1 MAYSNTSDER
11 YYNGLQY
18 SAGYFDAPDYSANS
32 SYVLAEGLQN
42 AGYGYL
48 EQSYIESDYY
58 DLGTLAPGSYTVVVD
73 GYNWDFSNDV
83 IFTPRPDLNLYKNGL
98 NTFEFDSLGEIDFI
112 VESSA
117 NYSVELE
124 GTYSETEYRVYYIY
138 NGSVEGQN
146 NPAIFSNPVYDTSN
160 GLNDNSTILGGL
172 DVYDADGLSNA
183 IFLTYWYLDGVALGY
198 TTNAQIYMTQ
208 NEVGGLLTFRVAF
221 QDDLGNLEVSG
232 LYSIGEIANV
242 NDLPEGMVSISGVV
256 GLDEVLTADSSSL
269 NDFDGLGDLS
279 YEWLRDGLSIPGENG
294 ESYQLSLDDE
304 NSTIS
309 VKVSYVDGYGT
320 SEEVTSEGIQVAS
333 LLNNLPEGPLLVYGD
348 SIVGNTLLAEPRAI
362 SDEDGLGEFSFQW
375 YRNGEIID
383 GATSDEYSLTNND
396 AGQLVTASVS
406 YVDGEGYSEMVYGES
421 RLASEPTSDSYTDLI
436 EMYVIILGRA
446 PAQGGL
452 NFWSG
457 LINDGKDFEY
467 VASEMWNSAGARE
480 FYPEDMTTEEV
491 VTSVYV
497 NILVREPKEAG
508 LNYWVER
515 WEENG
520 PVDTML
526 EMIGA
531 LTANNS
537 SDPLAIADK
546 ELFQSKVDIGG
557 YLANTV
563 QNTDVD
569 LASSA
574 FDYLETGYSVEETK
588 TFIDTEMGII
598 GQQEVSSGDDMFA

>member
-1 MAYSNTSDER
+1 MAYLNTSDER
-11 YYNGLQY
+11 YFNGLQY
-18 SAGYFDAPDYSANS
+18 PAGYFDAPNYSANS

-48 EQSYIESDYY
+48 EDSFIESDFY

-73 GYNWDFSNDV
+73 GYNWDFSNNV

-117 NYSVELE
+117 NYSIELE
-124 GTYSETEYRVYYIY
+124 GAFSETEYRVYYIY
-138 NGSVEGQN
+138 HGPLEGQN
-146 NPAIFSNPVYDTSN
+146 HPASFSNPTYSTTN
-160 GLNDNSTILGGL
+160 GLNDNSIVSVDLSIS
-172 DVYDADGLSNA
+172 DPDGLTDPL
-183 IFLTYWYLDGVALGY
+183 FLTYWYLDGMNIRN
-198 TTNAQIYMTQ
+198 TSNAQFVISQ
-208 NEVGGLLTFRVAF
+208 SQVGGALTFRVGF
-221 QDDLGNLEVSG
+221 EDDLGNFELSPE
-232 LYSIGEIANV
+232 YIIGEISNV
-242 NDLPEGMVSISGVV
+242 NDLPQGKVSIEGIV
-256 GLDEVLTADSSSL
+256 GLDEVLTADTSSL
-269 NDFDGLGDLS
+269 SDLDGLGALS
-279 YEWLRDGLSIPGENG
+279 YEWLRDGLSIPGGNG
-294 ESYQLSLDDE
+294 ESYQLSLEDE

-309 VKVSYVDGYGT
+309 VQVSYIDGYGT
-320 SEEVTSEGIQVAS
+320 SEEITSDGIQIAS
-333 LLNNLPEGPLLVYGD
+333 LLNNLPEGQLLIYGD
-348 SIVGNTLLAEPRAI
+348 SIIGNTLLAEPRAI
-362 SDEDGLGEFSFQW
+362 SDEDGLGAFSFQW
-375 YRNGEIID
+375 YRNGDEIE
-383 GATSDEYSLTNND
+383 GANSDQYTITNND

-406 YVDGEGYSEMVYGES
+406 YTDGEGYEELVYGES
-421 RLASEPTSDSYTDLI
+421 RLASQPTSDSYTDLI

-491 VTSVYV
+491 VNSVYV

-508 LNYWVER
+508 LNYWVGQ

-569 LASSA
+569 LASAA
-574 FDYLETGYSVEETK
+574 FDYLESGYSVEETK

-598 GQQEVSSGDDMFA
+598 GQSEVSQGDDMFA